1 MEENNNILKDIVMR
15 TMDSVDNLAVQV
27 AELNTTLKDGV
38 INDISTL
45 KQRCNR
51 HRDELNDKEKRLRD
65 LESHEKYVIGLL
77 GLLGTV
83 ITAIVVPIVIAML
96 WGENMKDL
104 IQNID
109 VETVL
114 VILFLGIA
122 LLASIVLAME
132 NIASVIVGAL
142 AGYLTRLVKDN
153 IKRSD

>member
-1 MEENNNILKDIVMR
+1 
-15 TMDSVDNLAVQV
+15 
-27 AELNTTLKDGV
+27 
-38 INDISTL
+38 
-45 KQRCNR
+45 
-51 HRDELNDKEKRLRD
+51 
-65 LESHEKYVIGLL
+65 
-77 GLLGTV
+77 
-83 ITAIVVPIVIAML
+83 
-96 WGENMKDL
+96 MKDL